1 MDRSIILIIFLD
13 LLEESIFEDSSQLPP
28 DNSFRWDSARRLQRG
43 ISGDPAVILAHFCFV
58 LMLLDSSIIPCSV
71 MHRTRSSMTEFRAQ
85 FRQFRVP
92 PSPPL
97 PAPSCPTG
105 TLFMNAI
112 ISCRFAYFRRP
123 KWRPFRNN
131 SRRK

>member
-92 PSPPL
+92 PSPPPTSSLL
-97 PAPSCPTG
+97 PYRHIIHERHNFLPICIFQTTQVAPLSE
-105 TLFMNAI
+105 
-112 ISCRFAYFRRP
+112 
-123 KWRPFRNN
+123 
-131 SRRK
+131 